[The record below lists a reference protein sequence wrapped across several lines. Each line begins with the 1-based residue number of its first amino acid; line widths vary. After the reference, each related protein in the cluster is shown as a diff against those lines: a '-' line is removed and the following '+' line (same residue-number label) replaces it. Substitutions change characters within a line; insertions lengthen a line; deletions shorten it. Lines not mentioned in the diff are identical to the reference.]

1 MRISPQQPTLW
12 FEGTTTTHGELV
24 LRVRST
30 AAALESLGVRR
41 GDRVAW
47 FGANHPAALETL
59 YACGE
64 LGAVWVPVTA
74 RFTAPEAAYVVEH
87 SGASVVLHGREV
99 GAVVDE
105 LVPLLPAV
113 RHWAAAKTPLT
124 GAAASLD
131 WPASPESGPPRPCA
145 GRAFAVR

>member
-1 MRISPQQPTLW
+1 
-12 FEGTTTTHGELV
+12 
-24 LRVRST
+24 
-30 AAALESLGVRR
+30 VRR
-41 GDRVAW
+41 GDRVTW

-59 YACGE
+59 LYNCGE
-64 LGAVWVPVTA
+64 LGAVWVPVNA
-74 RFTAPEAAYVVEH
+74 RFTAPETAYFLDH
-87 SGASVVLHGREV
+87 SGVSVVLHGREV

-131 WPASPESGPPRPCA
+131 WPASPESGPPRPCT
-145 GRAFAVR
+145 GRAFAAR